1 MTKHIIL
8 FFAALCSLHNH
19 ANAAPSDSDTVRY
32 ESFSNGIEMLR
43 PMQPSYLDGVVVPT
57 RKSGNWFVSLSG
69 GASAFL
75 GTPLGC
81 EDLFGRLKPF
91 VHYRCGQMVH
101 TVGRRPCQLQRA
113 AFQGQSTVH
122 TGISSY
128 PCGSDVESARKQ
140 VCETG

>member
-81 EDLFGRLKPF
+81 EDLFGRLKPS
-91 VHYRCGQMVH
+91 YTIG
-101 TVGRRPCQLQRA
+101 VGKWFPCQLQRA

-122 TGISSY
+122 TGISSC

>member
-57 RKSGNWFVSLSG
+57 RKSGNWFVS
-69 GASAFL
+69 
-75 GTPLGC
+75 P
-81 EDLFGRLKPF
+81 
-91 VHYRCGQMVH
+91 V
-101 TVGRRPCQLQRA
+101 RR
-113 AFQGQSTVH
+113 
-122 TGISSY
+122 GI
-128 PCGSDVESARKQ
+128 GVFSARRSAVK
-140 VCETG
+140 TFSGDSSLRTL

>member
-57 RKSGNWFVSLSG
+57 R
-69 GASAFL
+69 
-75 GTPLGC
+75 
-81 EDLFGRLKPF
+81 
-91 VHYRCGQMVH
+91 
-101 TVGRRPCQLQRA
+101 
-113 AFQGQSTVH
+113 
-122 TGISSY
+122 
-128 PCGSDVESARKQ
+128 
-140 VCETG
+140 

>member
-69 GASAFL
+69 GAS
-75 GTPLGC
+75 
-81 EDLFGRLKPF
+81 
-91 VHYRCGQMVH
+91 H
-101 TVGRRPCQLQRA
+101 RR
-113 AFQGQSTVH
+113 F
-122 TGISSY
+122 
-128 PCGSDVESARKQ
+128 SARRSAVK
-140 VCETG
+140 TFSGDSSLRTL

>member
-43 PMQPSYLDGVVVPT
+43 PMQPSYLDGVVVPI

-69 GASAFL
+69 G
-75 GTPLGC
+75 
-81 EDLFGRLKPF
+81 
-91 VHYRCGQMVH
+91 H
-101 TVGRRPCQLQRA
+101 RR
-113 AFQGQSTVH
+113 F
-122 TGISSY
+122 
-128 PCGSDVESARKQ
+128 SARRSAVK
-140 VCETG
+140 TFSGDSSLRTL

>member
-57 RKSGNWFVSLSG
+57 RN
-69 GASAFL
+69 
-75 GTPLGC
+75 
-81 EDLFGRLKPF
+81 
-91 VHYRCGQMVH
+91 
-101 TVGRRPCQLQRA
+101 
-113 AFQGQSTVH
+113 
-122 TGISSY
+122 GISRHA
-128 PCGSDVESARKQ
+128 ARL
-140 VCETG
+140 

>member
-81 EDLFGRLKPF
+81 EDLFGRLKPSYTIG
-91 VHYRCGQMVH
+91 VGNGSHRRSASVSITAGCISR
-101 TVGRRPCQLQRA
+101 TVNCP
-113 AFQGQSTVH
+113 H
-122 TGISSY
+122 
-128 PCGSDVESARKQ
+128 RKIIMSMRI
-140 VCETG
+140 